1 MFGIDGP
8 EFVIILIVALVIM
21 GPEHVVGLLKT
32 FRNLVDGAKRW
43 SARLRAE
50 STTDLSGVL
59 PANLD
64 LPDLDLR
71 QYDPRAIVRQAVH
84 EEMHAWMEQTART
97 PAAPAAR
104 PEPPRPPVFPSAR
117 ASLPDQPEPAPADRT
132 ASVPAE
138 PLPPDFHPRRT
149 P

>member
-21 GPEHVVGLLKT
+21 GPEHIVGLLKA

-50 STTDLSGVL
+50 STADLSGAL

-97 PAAPAAR
+97 PATPTAR
-104 PEPPRPPVFPSAR
+104 PEPPRPPAFPSAR

-132 ASVPAE
+132 AFAPAE
-138 PLPPDFHPRRT
+138 ALPPDFHPRRT